1 MSRAAHPGRRHLRV
15 RALPSHPHGPEPRL
29 PPPPPPGSNRRT
41 RTASAP
47 PLRSPPPPLCAPPAA
62 ATATQPGS
70 AAPEEGPRWD
80 GVKGFSGRPCP
91 DRAVGRPRLL
101 AWWQWCDARA
111 DRCCSADRSGGGGVE
126 AGRKRP
132 EGGGTRSAPG
142 GCAVGGR
149 EASSPSSLT
158 AVFSVRS
165 GHALGPRALC
175 TKGRT
180 RR

>member
-62 ATATQPGS
+62 ATATQPRS
-70 AAPEEGPRWD
+70 AAPEEGPRRG
-80 GVKGFSGRPCP
+80 GVKGCSGRPCP

-149 EASSPSSLT
+149 AGSLL
-158 AVFSVRS
+158 SVVTYSCVLCPFRPC
-165 GHALGPRALC
+165 PRAQSAVYQ
-175 TKGRT
+175 RPN
-180 RR
+180 